1 MPPFRTSCVRPP
13 DIPLTMKTTLA
24 STLIIVCAPWAFGVA
39 DPTISEPKPPCCRE
53 GLPPAKYSEKSL
65 YGLKSVWTSDVGRE
79 VKLEVLR
86 GRPQVIAL
94 FFTQCQHSCPLIV
107 ADMKAIDKA
116 LPLGVREKVDFLL
129 VSIDPARD
137 TPEVLRAFRAKHEL
151 PTERWTLL
159 RGSTEATREL
169 ATMIGFNYQ
178 PGSPTQYAHSLL
190 ISIMNESGEIVFQ
203 QVGLGRGPGD
213 AVKALVKTPQT
224 KRRR

>member
-1 MPPFRTSCVRPP
+1 
-13 DIPLTMKTTLA
+13 MKTTLA
-24 STLIIVCAPWAFGVA
+24 SILTIVCAPWAFGV
-39 DPTISEPKPPCCRE
+39 SEPKSSTPKPPCCRE
-53 GLPPAKYSEKSL
+53 GLPPAKHSEKSL
-65 YGLKSVWTSDVGRE
+65 YSLKSVWTSDVGRE

-94 FFTQCQHSCPLIV
+94 FFTNCEHSCPLIV

-116 LPLGVREKVDFLL
+116 LPRGVREKVDFLL
-129 VSIDPARD
+129 VSIDPERD
-137 TPEVLRAFRAKHEL
+137 TPEALRAFRAKHEL

-169 ATMIGFNYQ
+169 AGMVGFNYQ

-190 ISIMNESGEIVFQ
+190 ISIINESGEIVFR
-203 QVGLGRGPGD
+203 QVGLGRGPKE
-213 AVKALVKTPQT
+213 AVEALVKPPQT